1 MGEGTGRSST
11 VLFMPVLHTLLCVI
25 SLMFLVLC
33 PSLSGFERQELGVY
47 PTLKASLSL
56 LPLPHLSGN
65 EWVCLLPENLVLS
78 FRTGLTHKSQ
88 MLLGFSVAM
97 ATVGGWLHPKV
108 VMATIR
114 GESCLGC
121 FGWLFHE

>member
-1 MGEGTGRSST
+1 MYPTKSC
-11 VLFMPVLHTLLCVI
+11 P
-25 SLMFLVLC
+25 C
-33 PSLSGFERQELGVY
+33 PSYPFLSCQGI
-47 PTLKASLSL
+47 
-56 LPLPHLSGN
+56 

-78 FRTGLTHKSQ
+78 FCTGLTHKSQ